1 VVLEIWPLSLIA
13 GMNRLAFKALVSV
26 FVLVIVMGVILFSAA
41 GTVHYWEAW
50 IYLAVFTIVSVL
62 TTIYLIR
69 HDPDL
74 LQHRMRGGPTAETR
88 PVQRLIMIFTSLAF
102 LGLLVVPGLDRRLRG
117 SIVPAY
123 TVITGDF
130 LVAIGFYFIFRVY
143 RENTYTS
150 ATIEVADNQRVIDT
164 GPYAL
169 VRHPMYASALLYL
182 FGTPLALGSYW
193 GLVPFVFV
201 IPFLAWRLF
210 DEERMLTNELEGY
223 SEYQQRVRY
232 RLVPGVW

>member
-1 VVLEIWPLSLIA
+1 
-13 GMNRLAFKALVSV
+13 MNRLAFKALVSV

-74 LQHRMRGGPTAETR
+74 LQRRMRGGPTAETR

-117 SIVPAY
+117 STVPAY